1 MIETPRPGKRD
12 ETRSLAPVSP
22 VVSLIVGGESPQLR
36 PVIAGPDGCP
46 KCSRGVEAH
55 RPCSAWNRQPPQRA
69 SWRVPAPLE
78 SLTRHGVRVIR
89 LALCPLRR
97 RLPLAAD
104 QRPRPPTLRVGSRAP
119 EVPMCPHNPENRHEH
134 TDSAGDAHGNV
145 VPLRRRPGRAG
156 VTVERIE
163 TEPMTADE
171 YRLAVTALAALINQ
185 WKPEE
190 ENQYHSGE
198 NAA

>member
-78 SLTRHGVRVIR
+78 SLTRHGIRVIR
-89 LALCPLRR
+89 LACARCVDGYPL
-97 RLPLAAD
+97 LPTSAREL
-104 QRPRPPTLRVGSRAP
+104 PPTMRARGHP
-119 EVPMCPHNPENRHEH
+119 EVPY
-134 TDSAGDAHGNV
+134 
-145 VPLRRRPGRAG
+145 VPPQPRKPPRSHRQRR
-156 VTVERIE
+156 
-163 TEPMTADE
+163 
-171 YRLAVTALAALINQ
+171 
-185 WKPEE
+185 
-190 ENQYHSGE
+190 
-198 NAA
+198 

>member
-1 MIETPRPGKRD
+1 KSYRHIRAVSGFVFADPNNDEDTTSHRTPSRHPWQRWRRPACLLDNATRSSVLSGRPAPCLAPRETTAETMIETPRPGKRD

-78 SLTRHGVRVIR
+78 SLTRHGI
-89 LALCPLRR
+89 
-97 RLPLAAD
+97 
-104 QRPRPPTLRVGSRAP
+104 
-119 EVPMCPHNPENRHEH
+119 
-134 TDSAGDAHGNV
+134 
-145 VPLRRRPGRAG
+145 
-156 VTVERIE
+156 
-163 TEPMTADE
+163 
-171 YRLAVTALAALINQ
+171 
-185 WKPEE
+185 
-190 ENQYHSGE
+190 
-198 NAA
+198 

>member
-1 MIETPRPGKRD
+1 VPPEPRTTPNDLLGLSRRPAPCVSPPRETTAETMIETPRPGKRD

-46 KCSRGVEAH
+46 
-55 RPCSAWNRQPPQRA
+55 SAVGESKPTGLVPVWHRQPPQRA

-97 RLPLAAD
+97 RLPMLPTSA
-104 QRPRPPTLRVGSRAP
+104 RELPPTMRARGHP
-119 EVPMCPHNPENRHEH
+119 EVPMCPHNPEHDRDHSGN
-134 TDSAGDAHGNV
+134 DADPDGAV
-145 VPLRRRPGRAG
+145 VPLRRRARRAG

-163 TEPMTADE
+163 TE
-171 YRLAVTALAALINQ
+171 
-185 WKPEE
+185 
-190 ENQYHSGE
+190 
-198 NAA
+198 